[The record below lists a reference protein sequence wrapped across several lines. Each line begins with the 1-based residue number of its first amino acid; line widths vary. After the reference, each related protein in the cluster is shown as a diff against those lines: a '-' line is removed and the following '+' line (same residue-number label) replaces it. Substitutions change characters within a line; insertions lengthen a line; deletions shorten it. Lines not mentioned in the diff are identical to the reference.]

1 VPFLRHQS
9 VSSIRKPAFSSEAE
23 HERRRR
29 TPAQRDKIL
38 TAYRRGRLSQKEFA
52 AQAGIGHSTL
62 TLWLRQAA
70 ARKAGPSTFVP
81 VPNLFSGAAA
91 PAYRLQL
98 PQGVTVEVSAGFRSE
113 ELGALLQLLQAL

>member
-1 VPFLRHQS
+1 MQRS
-9 VSSIRKPAFSSEAE
+9 TCA
-23 HERRRR
+23 RRRH

-38 TAYRRGRLSQKEFA
+38 AAYQRSRLSQKDFA

-62 TLWLRQAA
+62 TLWLRQAG
-70 ARKAGPSTFVP
+70 ARESGRSTFVP
-81 VPNLFSGAAA
+81 VPNLWSAAAA

-98 PQGVTVEVSAGFRSE
+98 PQGVIVEVGAGFRAE